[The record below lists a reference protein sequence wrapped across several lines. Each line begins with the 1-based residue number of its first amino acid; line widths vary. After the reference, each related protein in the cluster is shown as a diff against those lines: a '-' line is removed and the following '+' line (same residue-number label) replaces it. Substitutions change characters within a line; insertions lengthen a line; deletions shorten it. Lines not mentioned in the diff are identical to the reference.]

1 MIGLSWWASLELQ
14 WKNAFS
20 MTVFQQPAVPA
31 INDIEQFYT
40 ATALRLA
47 GPRAPYPN
55 MSFELTNLSGI
66 VQLNN
71 LEILVVTHHQ
81 IKTITGLQSLKHL
94 KALFLFNNQI
104 ESLAGI
110 EELTNLEQLYVQYN
124 HIHSLEPV
132 KQLIRLKELY
142 VHNNAI
148 ATLSGLTEA
157 HTDQLRQFFCEP
169 NANLKQ
175 KELLD
180 IEHRLGIRCRSV

>member
-1 MIGLSWWASLELQ
+1 MIGLNWWNALELQ

-20 MTVFQQPAVPA
+20 MTVFQQPEVPA
-31 INDIEQFYT
+31 IADIEQFYT

-66 VQLNN
+66 AQLDQ
-71 LEILVVTHHQ
+71 LEILVITHHQ
-81 IKTITGLQSLKHL
+81 IKTITALQSLKRL

-110 EELTNLEQLYVQYN
+110 EQLTNLEQLYVQYN
-124 HIHSLEPV
+124 HIHSLEPL

-148 ATLSGLTEA
+148 TTLSGLTEA
-157 HTDQLRQFFCEP
+157 HADELTQFFCAP

-180 IEHRLGIRCRSV
+180 VEHRLGIRCRSV

>member
-20 MTVFQQPAVPA
+20 MTVFKQPEEPAVA
-31 INDIEQFYT
+31 DIEQFYT

-47 GPRAPYPN
+47 GPRAPFPN

-66 VQLNN
+66 VQLDQ
-71 LEILVVTHHQ
+71 LEVLVVTHHQ
-81 IKTITGLQSLKHL
+81 IKTINALRSLKRL

-104 ESLAGI
+104 ESLNGI
-110 EELTNLEQLYVQYN
+110 EQLTNLEQLYVQYN

-132 KQLIRLKELY
+132 TQLTRLKELY
-142 VHNNAI
+142 VHNNEI
-148 ATLSGLTEA
+148 TTLSGLTEA
-157 HTDQLRQFFCEP
+157 HADQLTQFFCGP
-169 NANLKQ
+169 NARLKQ

-180 IEHRLGIRCRSV
+180 VEHQLGIRCRSV